1 MKYNIKKI
9 QGNKMKFAKSVF
21 MILLLVFIFMGYC
34 GFTFDNKSFAGDN
47 KDSNSSKKAKIG
59 RSEVKQNRWFRV
71 PTMKFVIQMM

>member
-21 MILLLVFIFMGYC
+21 MILLLVFIFMSYC

-47 KDSNSSKKAKIG
+47 KDSNSSKKVKTG
-59 RSEVKQNRWFRV
+59 RNMRISGNQVNQKKRREW
-71 PTMKFVIQMM
+71 T

>member
-47 KDSNSSKKAKIG
+47 KDSNSSKKVKTG
-59 RSEVKQNRWFRV
+59 RNMRISGNQVKQKSVRKV
-71 PTMKFVIQMM
+71 HKV